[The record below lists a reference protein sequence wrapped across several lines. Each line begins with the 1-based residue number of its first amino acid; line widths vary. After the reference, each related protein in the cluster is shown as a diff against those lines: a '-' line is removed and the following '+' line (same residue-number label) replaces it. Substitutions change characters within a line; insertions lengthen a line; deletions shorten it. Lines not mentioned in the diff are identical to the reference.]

1 MEGSVNVINFVF
13 EDTNRSTNFIDCND
27 INKSTIRR
35 FGSSVIATAIQP
47 RTRLSIND
55 PLPDH
60 FIIAAG
66 VNHHPDDWAGPPWIK
81 DNRTSV
87 LANLNP
93 VYLKN
98 LQEGKALLL
107 LDQSLEG
114 YQTSWLWEYFHAD
127 CAEHNVNPQAIVYV
141 TGNLIAD
148 TQYSDWANQHL
159 IAHRIKV
166 IPYMHFEK
174 DIQRIA
180 TQMKLSPSVDSHLEY
195 KSINPIKVYNCL
207 QKRPRV
213 HRSWFYLYLFKN
225 NLLDDGLV
233 STNHYGNHIPNID
246 GIRVPQD
253 LLEEGAKLLPLIVH
267 GEPNNIKDDQH
278 YINRI
283 LDKVCLDSWVSIISE
298 ASFVDSEET
307 LFLSEK
313 LFKPIA
319 CMHPFIILGNK
330 DSLKKLREMGYK
342 TFDGFID
349 ERYDLLPTFERFEA
363 IINAIK
369 KIIAIED
376 KTAWYKSMQDILEHN
391 YNVLHTQGKRSN
403 PAHNMLVSYYNDY
416 FKE

>member
-1 MEGSVNVINFVF
+1 VINFVF
-13 EDTNRSTNFIDCND
+13 EDINRSLNFINCSD
-27 INKSTIRR
+27 INKSNIRR
-35 FGSSVIATAIQP
+35 FGSAVIASAVFP
-47 RTRLSIND
+47 RQRISIHNT
-55 PLPDH
+55 LPKN

-66 VNHHPDDWAGPPWIK
+66 VNHHPDDWSGPPWIK
-81 DNRTSV
+81 EERTSV
-87 LANLNP
+87 LANINP
-93 VYLKN
+93 IYLTH
-98 LQEGKALLL
+98 LQNGRALLL

-114 YQTSWLWEYFHAD
+114 YQTTWLWEYFHED
-127 CAEHNVNPQAIVYV
+127 CKNYNVNPQSIVYV

-148 TQYSDWANQHL
+148 DQYTAWADQLKLTN
-159 IAHRIKV
+159 RIKV

-180 TQMKLSPSVDSHLEY
+180 TQMKLTPSVDAHIAY
-195 KSINPIKVYNCL
+195 KLTHTVKAYNCL

-225 NLLDDGLV
+225 NLLEHGLV
-233 STNHYGNHIPNID
+233 STNHYGNHIPSID
-246 GIRVPQD
+246 GVRIPQD
-253 LLEEGAKLLPLIVH
+253 LLEEAASLLPLIVH
-267 GEPNNIKDDQH
+267 SEPNNIKDDQH

-298 ASFVDSEET
+298 ASFVDSENT

-319 CMHPFIILGNK
+319 CMHPFIVMGNR
-330 DSLKKLREMGYK
+330 DSLKKLRQMGYK

-349 ERYDLLPTFERFEA
+349 ESYDSLPTFERFEA
-363 IINAIK
+363 IISSIK

-376 KTAWYKSMQDILEHN
+376 KVAWYKSMQDILEHN
-391 YNVLHTQGKRSN
+391 YNVLHNQGKRSN
-403 PAHNMLVSYYNDY
+403 PAHGALISYYNEY

>member
-1 MEGSVNVINFVF
+1 VINFVF
-13 EDTNRSTNFIDCND
+13 EDLDRSLNFIDCSD
-27 INKSTIRR
+27 VNKSTIRR
-35 FGSSVIATAIQP
+35 FGPAVIAS
-47 RTRLSIND
+47 SIFPKQKISIHDN
-55 PLPDH
+55 LPKN

-66 VNHHPDDWAGPPWIK
+66 VNHHPDDWSGPPWIK
-81 DNRTSV
+81 DRRDSV
-87 LANLNP
+87 LANINP
-93 VYLKN
+93 IYLTH
-98 LQEGKALLL
+98 LQNGQALLL

-114 YQTSWLWEYFHAD
+114 YQTTWLWEYFHED
-127 CAEHNVNPQAIVYV
+127 CRNYNVNPQSIVYV

-148 TQYSDWANQHL
+148 EQYTAWADQLGLTN
-159 IAHRIKV
+159 RIKV

-180 TQMKLSPSVDSHLEY
+180 TQMKLTPSVDAHIEY
-195 KSINPIKVYNCL
+195 KLSHAVKTYNCL

-225 NLLDDGLV
+225 NLLEHGLV
-233 STNHYGNHIPNID
+233 STNHYGSHIPNID
-246 GIRVPQD
+246 GVRVPQD
-253 LLEEGAKLLPLIVH
+253 LLEEAASLLPLIVH
-267 GEPNNIKDDQH
+267 SEPNNTKDDQY

-298 ASFVDSEET
+298 ASFVDSENT

-319 CMHPFIILGNK
+319 CMHPFIVLGNK
-330 DSLKKLREMGYK
+330 DSLKKLRQMGYR

-349 ERYDLLPTFERFEA
+349 ESYDSLPTFERFEA
-363 IINAIK
+363 IILAIK

-376 KTAWYKSMQDILEHN
+376 KVTWYKSMQDILEHN
-391 YNVLHTQGKRSN
+391 YNVLHSQGKRSN
-403 PAHNMLVSYYNDY
+403 PAHNTLTNYYNEY

>member
-1 MEGSVNVINFVF
+1 MINFVF
-13 EDTNRSTNFIDCND
+13 EDVKQSTNFIDCND
-27 INKSTIRR
+27 LNKSTIRR
-35 FGSSVIATAIQP
+35 FGSSVITSAIHP

-66 VNHHPDDWAGPPWIK
+66 VNHHPEDWAGPPWIK
-81 DNRTSV
+81 DDRASV
-87 LANLNP
+87 LANLNS
-93 VYLKN
+93 VYLQS
-98 LQEGKALLL
+98 LQEGRALLL

-127 CAEHNVNPQAIVYV
+127 CAQHNVNPQAIIYV

-148 TQYSDWANQHL
+148 TQYEDWADQKTL
-159 IAHRIKV
+159 ADRIKV

-180 TQMKLSPSVDSHLEY
+180 TQMKLTPSVDSHIKY
-195 KSINPIKVYNCL
+195 KLTNPTKVYNCL

-225 NLLDDGLV
+225 NLLDHGLI

-267 GEPNNIKDDQH
+267 GEPNNTKDDQH

-319 CMHPFIILGNK
+319 CMHPFIVLGNRN
-330 DSLKKLREMGYK
+330 SLKKLREMGYK

-349 ERYDLLPTFERFEA
+349 ESYDSLPTFERFQA
-363 IINAIK
+363 IITAIK

-376 KTAWYKSMQDILEHN
+376 KAAWYKSMQDILEHN
-391 YNVLHTQGKRSN
+391 YNVLHTQGLRTN
-403 PAHNMLVSYYNDY
+403 PAHDSLVTYYNNY

>member
-1 MEGSVNVINFVF
+1 MINFVF
-13 EDTNRSTNFIDCND
+13 EDLNRSLNFVDCPD
-27 INKSTIRR
+27 VNKSTIRR
-35 FGSSVIATAIQP
+35 FGPAVIASSIFP
-47 RTRLSIND
+47 RQKTSIHND
-55 PLPDH
+55 LPKN
-60 FIIAAG
+60 FIIATG
-66 VNHHPDDWAGPPWIK
+66 VNHHPEDWAGPPWIK
-81 DNRTSV
+81 DHKLSV

-93 VYLKN
+93 VYLKH
-98 LQEGKALLL
+98 LQQGRALLL

-114 YQTSWLWEYFHAD
+114 YQTTWLWEYFHAD
-127 CAEHNVNPQAIVYV
+127 CAEYNVDPQAIVYV

-148 TQYSDWANQHL
+148 QQYTTWADQQGF
-159 IAHRIKV
+159 ISRIKV

-180 TQMKLSPSVDSHLEY
+180 TQMKLSPSVDAHIEY
-195 KSINPIKVYNCL
+195 KSSNLVKTYNCL

-213 HRSWFYLYLFKN
+213 HRSWFYLHLFKN

-246 GIRVPQD
+246 GVRVPQD
-253 LLEEGAKLLPLIVH
+253 LLEQGARLLPLIVH
-267 GEPNNIKDDQH
+267 GEANNIKDDQH

-298 ASFVDSEET
+298 ASFVDSEHT

-319 CMHPFIILGNK
+319 CMHPFIVLGNR

-349 ERYDLLPTFERFEA
+349 ESYDSLPTFERFEA
-363 IINAIK
+363 IITAIK

-376 KTAWYKSMQDILEHN
+376 KASWYKSMQDILEHN

-403 PAHNMLVSYYNDY
+403 PAHDALIDYYNEY